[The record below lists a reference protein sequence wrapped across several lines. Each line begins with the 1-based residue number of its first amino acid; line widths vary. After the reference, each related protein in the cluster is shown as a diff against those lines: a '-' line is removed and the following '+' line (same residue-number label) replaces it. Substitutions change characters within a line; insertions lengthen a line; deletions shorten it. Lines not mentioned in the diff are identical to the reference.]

1 MRLRTRG
8 AWWNV
13 FVLVLGFVCCNNF
26 FKGWMSGTHL
36 STGRREFR
44 CDIQRSS
51 LCEDCVCLS
60 VM

>member
-26 FKGWMSGTHL
+26 FKGWMSVLICQLDAENSDATFK
-36 STGRREFR
+36 GRH
-44 CDIQRSS
+44 
-51 LCEDCVCLS
+51 CVRTVFVFL
-60 VM
+60 

>member
-51 LCEDCVCLS
+51 LL
-60 VM
+60 